1 MVGPSATGTNP
12 MFKLVIQDD
21 EGKTTVVPLV
31 RDEITIGRKEGN
43 TIRLTERNVSR
54 RHARIVRNNGEVTI
68 EDLGSYN
75 GIRVNNAR
83 IAERVQLRVSDQVQI
98 GDYKLFLKAEGIEH
112 VDDARTVPIERIESA
127 TTVDAVAVENT
138 TPTVPLGPQASQGPG
153 GPGAPGSIPPAAM
166 QMVGNPN
173 RTMVAIADTDPA
185 GRPLASAAV
194 VASLSAPVGHARLVV
209 LSSNFAGSEFELS
222 RPQMII
228 GRTDEN
234 DIVINHRSIS
244 RNHAKLVREPDT
256 GRYTV
261 SDLQSSNGVRVN
273 GQDYGKVELRRG
285 DVIDL
290 GHVRMRFVD
299 AGEEYVFTRDAIEDV
314 PEEGKGRGLWVA
326 IAVAALL
333 LGGIGIYFAFLRSPS
348 GGGSGGDIAETNP
361 KNPLTNPSTTPDAAM
376 AVVEADAAPANPP
389 PQTPDASTTP
399 PVNDDVVKRKRSECA
414 QMQSDERWAEL
425 KKCAGELRGLKGT
438 APEDVTA
445 ATDFAR
451 QSGIE
456 IASKA
461 QLDKFLA
468 AQKADD
474 MRGMAAIARSFN
486 KASMYAQQVQ
496 EKWESE
502 KGKYV
507 AGKAA
512 QARGAAKG
520 GKCGELRTLA
530 TSVRAYDA
538 RTADEIA
545 GLPCAV
551 ATVTPAV
558 DCTDPVVNTATEKL
572 FQEIQDARIA
582 DPKAA
587 IRLVEQALANNKCL
601 ASKKAI
607 LVRIGV
613 VAACSE
619 KREDKVM
626 FFFLKS
632 KDPSLVQA
640 CPEYLGDAVK

>member
-1 MVGPSATGTNP
+1 

-31 RDEITIGRKEGN
+31 RDELTIGRKEGN

-98 GDYKLFLKAEGIEH
+98 GDYKLFLKAEGLEQ
-112 VDDARTVPIERIESA
+112 VDEAKTVPIDRIETA
-127 TTVDAVAVENT
+127 TTLDAVAIENSASIA
-138 TPTVPLGPQASQGPG
+138 PLGPQAPQ
-153 GPGAPGSIPPAAM
+153 APGSISPATP

-185 GRPLASAAV
+185 GRPIASPAV
-194 VASLSAPVGHARLVV
+194 VASLSASVGHARLVV

-222 RPQMII
+222 RPQMIM

-290 GHVRMRFVD
+290 GHVRMRFVE

-348 GGGSGGDIAETNP
+348 GGSEIAETTP
-361 KNPLTNPSTTPDAAM
+361 KNPVTPSVSPDAGVAI
-376 AVVEADAAPANPP
+376 VEPDAPAVTPP
-389 PQTPDASTTP
+389 LQAPDASTTP
-399 PVNDDVVKRKRSECA
+399 PVNDDLVKRKRSECA

-425 KKCAGELRGLKGT
+425 KKCAGELRALKGT
-438 APEDVTA
+438 KAEDITA
-445 ATDFAR
+445 ATDFAK

-474 MRGMAAIARSFN
+474 MRGMASLARSFN

-507 AGKAA
+507 AGKSA
-512 QARGAAKG
+512 QARNAARG
-520 GKCGELRTLA
+520 GKCGELRNLA
-530 TSVRAYDA
+530 ASVRAYDA
-538 RTADEIA
+538 RAAEEISGMPCATATATPEVDCADPTVSAEAKDLFDEIQS
-545 GLPCAV
+545 
-551 ATVTPAV
+551 T
-558 DCTDPVVNTATEKL
+558 
-572 FQEIQDARIA
+572 RIA
-582 DPKAA
+582 DDKAT
-587 IRLVEQALANNKCL
+587 IRLVENALANKCL

-613 VAACSE
+613 AAACKE

-632 KDPSLVQA
+632 KDSSLVQA
-640 CPEYLGDAVK
+640 CPEFLGDAIK